1 MYPSRLAFLWLV
13 SAWQSPA
20 HSAWKQGNRGGSA
33 RRVDWAKQ
41 SEWMQRTESV
51 QCGLRQNLSWV
62 AEYRQRAAAASARHT
77 YSNALRSW

>member
-20 HSAWKQGNRGGSA
+20 HSAWKQGNREGSA

-51 QCGLRQNLSWV
+51 QCGLRQNLSISGML
-62 AEYRQRAAAASARHT
+62 RLLQPASARHT